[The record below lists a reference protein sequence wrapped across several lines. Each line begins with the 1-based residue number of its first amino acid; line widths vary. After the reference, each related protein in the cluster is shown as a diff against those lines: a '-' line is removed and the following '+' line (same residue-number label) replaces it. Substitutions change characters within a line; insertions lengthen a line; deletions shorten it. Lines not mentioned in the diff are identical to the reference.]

1 MTDSINTADASP
13 DGVPASLAIAET
25 RAWVRRA
32 VIGLNLCP
40 FARAVDAKDQIRY
53 VFSDATDA
61 ETLLATLVVELQR
74 LADTDAELVDTTM
87 VIHPRVFA
95 DFEDFNDFLELADA
109 AVEDLELDGILQVAS
124 FHPRFQFADTEP
136 DDITNATNRSPY
148 PTLHLLRE
156 ESVDRAVAAFPEAEA
171 IFERN
176 MATLEKLG
184 APGWAAVRKR
194 WEDDAAGEFGG

>member
-1 MTDSINTADASP
+1 MTESINTADASP
-13 DGVPASLAIAET
+13 DGVPAELAIAET

-53 VFSDATDA
+53 VFSDATDP

-74 LADTDAELVDTTM
+74 LADTDPEVVDTTM

-109 AVEDLELDGILQVAS
+109 AVEDLDLDGVLQVAS
-124 FHPRFQFADTEP
+124 FHPQFQFADTEP

-184 APGWAAVRKR
+184 PQGWAAVKKS
-194 WEDDAAGEFGG
+194 WEDDAAAEFGG

>member
-13 DGVPASLAIAET
+13 DGVPAALAIAET

-40 FARAVDAKDQIRY
+40 FARAVDVKDQIRY

-74 LADTDAELVDTTM
+74 LADTDPEVVDTTM

-109 AVEDLELDGILQVAS
+109 AVEDLELDGVLQVAS

-184 APGWAAVRKR
+184 PQGWAAVRKS
-194 WEDDAAGEFGG
+194 WEDDAAAEFGG

>member
-13 DGVPASLAIAET
+13 DGVPAALAIAET

-109 AVEDLELDGILQVAS
+109 AVEDLELDGVVQVAS
-124 FHPRFQFADTEP
+124 FHPHFQFADTEP
-136 DDITNATNRSPY
+136 DDITNATNRAPY

-184 APGWAAVRKR
+184 TAGWSAVRKS
-194 WEDDAAGEFGG
+194 WEDDAAAEFGG